1 MTCKIREA
9 GDVLALDMNFPFETV
24 TIYFKSRQ
32 NAEAVK
38 RIIEADWAP
47 PIVTT
52 DCGVREVVL
61 CKDCVEYSRAKV
73 NEKGFLICPASG
85 MDITEGDYCSYGER
99 RMRKYD

>member
-9 GDVLALDMNFPFETV
+9 GDVCALDMDFPFETV
-24 TIYFKSRQ
+24 TIYFKSKQ

-47 PIVTT
+47 TIVTT

-73 NEKGFLICPASG
+73 NENGFLICPASG
-85 MDITEGDYCSYGER
+85 MEITEYDYCSYGER
-99 RMRKYD
+99 SDAE